1 MDLAGNALAVVF
13 TWSFTTGVATAAGP
27 APVLL
32 GTTAGFAIL
41 TKAGISDASAT
52 SAITGD
58 VGTSPIT
65 GAAITG
71 LSCTEVTGTI
81 YDNDAAYTG
90 GFDSNTACLVTDA
103 TLLTTAVSDME
114 LAYTDAAGRTEPA
127 PVTELGAGNIDGL
140 ELPPGLYKWSTGV
153 IIPIGVTFAG
163 GANDVWILQ
172 IAGNLTVAN
181 AAIVTLSGGALPKN
195 IFWQVAGEATL
206 GTTADFKGTIL
217 SQTLISLNTDAV
229 MSGRALAQT
238 EVTLDSNDVTTP

>member
-1 MDLAGNALAVVF
+1 
-13 TWSFTTGVATAAGP
+13 
-27 APVLL
+27 
-32 GTTAGFAIL
+32 
-41 TKAGISDASAT
+41 
-52 SAITGD
+52 
-58 VGTSPIT
+58 
-65 GAAITG
+65 
-71 LSCTEVTGTI
+71 
-81 YDNDAAYTG
+81 
-90 GFDSNTACLVTDA
+90 
-103 TLLTTAVSDME
+103 ME